1 MKQNTHDKKRQND
14 KPKDPFGFQDAL
26 NLEVLDNMSNEE
38 LEELSKI
45 LDKLCKFFIFEK
57 LTILIIKFLYI
68 L

>member
-1 MKQNTHDKKRQND
+1 MEQNTHDKKRQND

-45 LDKLCKFFIFEK
+45 LDKIN
-57 LTILIIKFLYI
+57 Y
-68 L
+68 

>member
-45 LDKLCKFFIFEK
+45 LDKSHPLNSNGFYSLNLFK
-57 LTILIIKFLYI
+57 LKKV
-68 L
+68 